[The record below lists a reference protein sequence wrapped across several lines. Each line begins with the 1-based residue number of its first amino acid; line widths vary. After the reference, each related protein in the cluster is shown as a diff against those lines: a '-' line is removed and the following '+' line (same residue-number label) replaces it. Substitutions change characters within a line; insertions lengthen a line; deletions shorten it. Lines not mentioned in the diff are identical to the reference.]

1 MIVKRIEK
9 IVLYDDDVKLLADF
23 VDLLDDIER
32 EIVDQ
37 KIKYIISD
45 IRGHIDELEEHCLYE

>member
-9 IVLYDDDVKLLADF
+9 IALNDDEVKLLADF
-23 VDLLDDIER
+23 VDLLDNIER

-37 KIKYIISD
+37 KIKYIVSD

>member
-1 MIVKRIEK
+1 MKIKRIEK
-9 IVLYDDDVKLLADF
+9 IVLNDDEVQLLADF
-23 VDLLDDIER
+23 ADLLDNIER

-45 IRGHIDELEEHCLYE
+45 IRGHIDELEEHCLDE

>member
-1 MIVKRIEK
+1 MKIKRIEK
-9 IVLYDDDVKLLADF
+9 IVLDDNDVQVLADF
-23 VDLLDDIER
+23 ADLLDNIER

-45 IRGHIDELEEHCLYE
+45 IRGHIDELEEYCFDE

>member
-9 IVLYDDDVKLLADF
+9 IALNDDDVKLLADF
-23 VDLLDDIER
+23 ADLLDNIER

-37 KIKYIISD
+37 KIKNIIFD

>member
-1 MIVKRIEK
+1 MKINRIEK
-9 IVLYDDDVKLLADF
+9 IVLDGDDVKLLGDF
-23 VDLLDDIER
+23 ADLLDDIER

-45 IRGHIDELEEHCLYE
+45 IRGNIDELEEHCLYE

>member
-1 MIVKRIEK
+1 MKVKRIEK
-9 IVLYDDDVKLLADF
+9 IVLNDDDVKLLADF
-23 VDLLDDIER
+23 ADLLDDIER

-45 IRGHIDELEEHCLYE
+45 IRGHIDELEEHCFDE

>member
-1 MIVKRIEK
+1 MIVNRIEK
-9 IVLYDDDVKLLADF
+9 IVLDDNDVQVLADF
-23 VDLLDDIER
+23 ADLLDNIER

>member
-1 MIVKRIEK
+1 MKIKRIEK
-9 IVLYDDDVKLLADF
+9 IVLDDNDVQVLADF
-23 VDLLDDIER
+23 ADLLDNIER